1 VAFVL
6 DASAALPWCFA
17 DEATP
22 SSWVLLA
29 RAQARETVI
38 VPAHWPAEMLSALL
52 RGKRRGRIDDAQTLT
67 FLKELHILP
76 IVVEDPP
83 RVSELASLKATS
95 ERLELNAY
103 DAVYFELARTT
114 GLPLA
119 TLDDA
124 LIRACRAEGVE
135 VI

>member
-6 DASAALPWCFA
+6 DASAALPWCFE
-17 DEATP
+17 DEFTP
-22 SSWVLLA
+22 ASSALLS
-29 RAQARETVI
+29 RAQAGETLI

-52 RGKRRGRIDDAQTLT
+52 RGKRRGRADDAQVLS
-67 FLKELHILP
+67 LLRELSLLP
-76 IVVEDPP
+76 ISVQPP
-83 RVSELASLKATS
+83 ASLSKLAALKVTA